1 MNPRKNEPT
10 MKKTRISI
18 FLLLVTLMAFSA
30 CKSKKHAVISQ
41 KNAMM
46 LSEYVSAYTNGV
58 VSRAKPIVVK
68 FTNPQ
73 DVEVGSMVNADVLSI
88 SPKVKGQLI
97 WEDASTLMFV
107 PEGLLTADKQFR
119 GELHLSKLFPNVSKE
134 LSVVSFEFATK
145 PLHGEMS
152 VNPPTLD
159 VKTSLFNVT
168 GFVAITDVVPDEK
181 VEQLLSVK
189 GKGKYDVEWK
199 HGNSHQFVIKGL
211 AHSAKAYDVDIS
223 WNGQKMKMKN
233 LGSKVSIPQ
242 KGVFEVLKIQR
253 NNNSVKPSFKVYFT
267 DLISKKQDLAG
278 LVSVKGYT
286 GTFSYWV
293 DGSVLSVTPN
303 SEITGKYKVE
313 VSKGLVS
320 ASSAK
325 LGKAYTT
332 TLEFEKREPQLRLT
346 GRGVIVPR
354 SGSKIFFPFEAVAL
368 KYVNVEVFKI
378 YSNNVLQFLQVNEPD
393 GMADLERVG
402 RIIYQKKMALSSINP
417 NADASIWT
425 RYALDL
431 SDIIDQDPN
440 AIYQIRLAFRPG
452 YGTTKCDE
460 SDQSDEA
467 DAYSFLP
474 IDQQDAD
481 EVKSILGDY
490 YGLDGYFDGYDWENR
505 DNPCERE
512 YYREERFVRRNVF
525 LSDMGIIAKAGDQKE
540 IYLSISDL
548 NTTKPMAGVDV
559 EFFDY
564 QQQSILSGKTDQDGV
579 FHSVLSRKP
588 YFVKAN
594 KDDKVG
600 YLRMAD
606 GQNLS
611 VSRFDV
617 DGEIIQEGTK
627 GFVYGDRGVWRPGDS
642 IFLNFVLVKEA
653 GMEDGYPVTL
663 ELKDARNNT
672 YLTKTVSKNIKG
684 LYSFPIVTRPDA
696 PTGYWKAT
704 ISAGGAKFFK
714 TLRIETIKPNRLK
727 MLSDLPEKL
736 TASNANGKVNL
747 DIKWLHGA
755 PASFVDVSVKR
766 QFKRHKTKFP
776 NYGDFTFDDP
786 TRRESYSQIEVFQGK
801 TGGDGKASF
810 SDNIAEGEEF
820 PGMMK
825 VAYQIKATEKG
836 GDFSTDNFSVVF
848 SPYDVYTG
856 LMIPK
861 QYGYKRFNL
870 DEPNIIKAVTIN
882 ENGKP
887 IAGRKLELDLYR
899 LSWSWWWDS
908 DDDYVSRFRN
918 SKYSTPVE
926 SVKLITNSK
935 GQVTWEVSPP
945 DWGRYLVRVYDP
957 ENGQSSGEIAYA
969 GYPWGE
975 SRSREQLQAAAMLPL
990 EPEKKKYDVGDEV
1003 RVKVPT
1009 GKAGRALITIE
1020 KGGTIVSSFRRESKD
1035 GNNVFTFTATEE
1047 MVPNIYVSVS
1057 MVQPHANTTNDLP
1070 MRMYGIV
1077 PIKIENP
1084 KSRLEP
1090 QIATKDKWEPDSDI
1104 QLVVSESEGRS
1115 MAYTIAIVDDGL
1127 LDLTR
1132 FKTPSPYSAFNAKE
1146 ALGVKTWDVYD
1157 YILGAFNGENDRI
1170 LAIGGDDEMVDKEKS
1185 NSANRFKPIVL
1196 HFGPFELKKGEKAN
1210 HKFHFPNYVGSVR
1223 AMVVAVGDE
1232 AYGNTEKTIPVR
1244 KPLMVQP
1251 TLPRV
1256 LGSGEQVMLPV
1267 TVFAMEKDVKDVQI
1281 TLSESSGLVTFPKG
1295 KTQTVH
1301 FDKLGDKVVYFPVN
1315 IKDAQGIATFMIK
1328 AKSGR
1333 HVANDEIEISVR
1345 NANPMMADVEE
1356 YVLQPGE
1363 SKSWDVVPFGVAGSN
1378 TSSIEVASVPP
1389 LNLGDRLRYLIRYPH
1404 GCIEQTT
1411 SSVFPQLY
1419 VDALQDLSQDEKDKI
1434 ARNIK
1439 AGIERLKLFQVAS
1452 GGFAYW
1458 PGNDDPDPWGS
1469 NYAGHFLLEA
1479 KAKGYVVPVT
1489 MLDNWVRFQTQ
1500 MANDWR
1506 PSSKYY
1512 GYSYTDQAYRLKTL
1526 ALAGKPVKGAM
1537 NRLRTDANISNMAR
1551 WQLAAAYAL
1560 IGKKDVGKQLLA
1572 EATTD
1577 IKAYQELGY
1586 SYGSPLRDKAMALET
1601 MRLLEMPNKG
1611 YRLLMDISKS
1621 LGAHRWYSTHTTA
1634 YGLLAISK
1642 YYSEHKPDKLAYN
1655 YTVNG
1660 KSASSKSE
1668 KPMASHAF
1676 DAPDKRQKVSLKN
1689 TSNGNLYVRVIRQ
1702 GKPKAGEEQRIVDS
1716 DLNMTVVYRN
1726 MKGDKINPK
1735 SLPRGE
1741 DFYAEVTIVNPG
1753 TRFSRYQNMA
1763 LTQIFPSGWE
1773 IGNSRMSE
1781 VQAFSNNSSFDYQ
1794 DIRDDRVF
1802 TYFDVTQNNSRT
1814 YRVLLNAA
1822 YPGKYYMPAT
1832 YCEAMY
1838 DNTIRAATTGEWVSV
1853 VD

>member
-1 MNPRKNEPT
+1 MT
-10 MKKTRISI
+10 I
-18 FLLLVTLMAFSA
+18 SA
-30 CKSKKHAVISQ
+30 CKSKKHTGISQ
-41 KNAMM
+41 KNAKM

-58 VSRAKPIVVK
+58 VSRAKPVVVK
-68 FTNPQ
+68 FTNPL
-73 DVEVGSMVNADVLSI
+73 DVEVGSIANAEILTF
-88 SPKVKGQLI
+88 SPKVTGDLI
-97 WEDASTLMFV
+97 WKDASTLAFV
-107 PEGLLTADKQFR
+107 PKGLLPSDKQFR
-119 GELHLSKLFPNVSKE
+119 GKLHLAKLFPDVSSD
-134 LSVVSFEFATK
+134 LAVIPFEFSTK
-145 PLHGEMS
+145 PLHGKMS
-152 VNPPTLD
+152 VNPPALD
-159 VKTSLFNVT
+159 AKTMRFNVV
-168 GFVAITDVVPDEK
+168 GQVSITDVVPDEE
-181 VEQLLSVK
+181 VEKLLVAK
-189 GKGKYDVEWK
+189 GNGKYEVEWK
-199 HGNSHQFVIKGL
+199 HGASHEFVVKGL
-211 AHSAKAYDVDIS
+211 ESSSKEYDVNIS
-223 WNGQKMKMKN
+223 WNGQKMHMEQ
-233 LGSKVSIPQ
+233 LDSKVTIPK

-253 NNNSVKPSFKVYFT
+253 NNTTTKPSFKIYFT
-267 DLISKKQDLAG
+267 DLVSKKQDYSG
-278 LVSVKGYT
+278 FVTVKGYQ
-286 GTFSYWV
+286 GDFSYWTS
-293 DGSVLSVTPN
+293 GSVLTVTPN
-303 SEITGKYKVE
+303 DEIVGRYKVE
-313 VSKGLVS
+313 VNKGLISTSKVKL
-320 ASSAK
+320 AK
-325 LGKAYTT
+325 SFTT
-332 TLEFEKREPQLRLT
+332 TLEFEKREPQLRLA

-354 SGSKIFFPFEAVAL
+354 SGAKIYFPFEAVSL
-368 KYVNVEVFKI
+368 KYVNVEIFKI

-393 GMADLERVG
+393 GMSDLHRVG

-417 NADASIWT
+417 DADASIWM

-431 SDIIDQDPN
+431 SNIIDQDPN
-440 AIYQIRLAFRPG
+440 AVYQVRLAFRPG
-452 YGTTKCDE
+452 YGRTNCEEFDA
-460 SDQSDEA
+460 SDEA
-467 DAYSFLP
+467 DTYSFLP
-474 IDQQDAD
+474 IDQQESED
-481 EVKSILGDY
+481 VKSIMGDY
-490 YGLDGYFDGYDWENR
+490 YGLDGYFSGYDWDNR
-505 DNPCERE
+505 DDPCSKE

-540 IYLSISDL
+540 MYLSISDL
-548 NTTKPMAGVDV
+548 NTTKPMGGVDI

-564 QQQSILSGKTDQDGV
+564 QQQSILTGKTDQDGI
-579 FHSVLSRKP
+579 FHSVLSRKA

-594 KDDKVG
+594 QGDKVG
-600 YLRMAD
+600 YLRIAE

-611 VSRFDV
+611 VSRFAV

-627 GFVYGDRGVWRPGDS
+627 GFIYGDRGVWRPGDS

-653 GMEDGYPVTL
+653 GMEDGYPISL

-672 YLTKTVSKNIKG
+672 YLTKTVSKNLMG
-684 LYSFPIVTRPDA
+684 LYAFPIATRPDA

-704 ISAGGAKFFK
+704 ISAGGAKFYK
-714 TLRIETIKPNRLK
+714 ILRIETIKPNRLK
-727 MLSDLPEKL
+727 ILSDLPEKL
-736 TASNANGKVNL
+736 TAANANGKVNL

-755 PASFVDVSVKR
+755 PASYVDVSVKR
-766 QFKRHKTKFP
+766 QFNRHKTKFP

-786 TRRESYSQIEVFQGK
+786 TRRESYQQIEVFDGK
-801 TGGDGKASF
+801 TDADGKANF
-810 SDNIAEGEEF
+810 ADNISEGKDF

-870 DEPNIIKAVTIN
+870 DEPNVIKAVTIN

-887 IAGRKLELDLYR
+887 VAGRKLELSMYR

-908 DDDYVSRFRN
+908 DDDYVSRFNN
-918 SKYSTPVE
+918 SRYSTPVE

-935 GQVTWEVSPP
+935 GQVTWEVTPP

-957 ENGQSSGEIAYA
+957 ENEQSSGEIAYA
-969 GYPWGE
+969 GHPWGQK
-975 SRSREQLQAAAMLPL
+975 RSREQLQAAAMLPL
-990 EPEKKKYDVGDEV
+990 EPEQKKYDVGDEV
-1003 RVKVPT
+1003 RVKIPT

-1020 KGGTIVSSFRRESKD
+1020 KGGSIVSSFRRESTD
-1035 GNNVFTFTATEE
+1035 GSNVFTFTATED

-1057 MVQPHANTTNDLP
+1057 MVQPHANTSNDLP

-1104 QLVVSESEGRS
+1104 QLEVSETKGRT

-1157 YILGAFNGENDRI
+1157 YILGAFNGDNDRI
-1170 LAIGGDDEMVDKEKS
+1170 LAIGGDDEMVDKEKA

-1196 HFGPFELKKGEKAN
+1196 HFGPFELKKGQTAKHN
-1210 HKFHFPNYVGSVR
+1210 FHFPNYVGSVR

-1232 AYGNTEKTIPVR
+1232 AYGNTEQTIPVR

-1256 LGSGEQVMLPV
+1256 LGSGENVVLPV

-1281 TLSESSGLVTFPKG
+1281 TLSESSGLVSFPQG
-1295 KTQTVH
+1295 KTKTVH
-1301 FDKLGDKVVYFPVN
+1301 FDKLGDKVVYFPV
-1315 IKDAQGIATFMIK
+1315 IVKDAQGIANFTIK

-1333 HVANDEIEISVR
+1333 HIANDEIEISVR

-1356 YVLQPGE
+1356 YVLKAGE
-1363 SKSWDVVPFGVAGSN
+1363 SKTWNVAPFGVAGSN
-1378 TSSIEVASVPP
+1378 KSSIEIASVPP

-1419 VDALQDLSQDEKDKI
+1419 VDALEDLNANKKSEIDK
-1434 ARNIK
+1434 NIK
-1439 AGIERLKLFQVAS
+1439 AAIERLKLFQVGS

-1458 PGNDDPDPWGS
+1458 PGNDNPDPWGS

-1479 KAKGYVVPVT
+1479 KAKGYVVPDV
-1489 MLDNWVRFQTQ
+1489 MIENWVRFQTQ

-1506 PSSKYY
+1506 PTTKYY
-1512 GYSYTDQAYRLKTL
+1512 GYSNNDQAYRLQTL

-1537 NRLRTDANISNMAR
+1537 NRLRTDPKLTNMAR
-1551 WQLAAAYAL
+1551 WQLAGAYAL
-1560 IGKKDVGKQLLA
+1560 IGKKDVGKQILA

-1577 IKAYQELGY
+1577 IKDYVELGH

-1601 MRLLEMPNKG
+1601 MRMLGMSTKG
-1611 YRLLMDISKS
+1611 YKLLVDISKS
-1621 LGAHRWYSTHTTA
+1621 LGLNNWYSTQTTA
-1634 YGLLAISK
+1634 YSLLSISK
-1642 YYSEHKPDKLAYN
+1642 YYNEHKPDKLVYD
-1655 YTVNG
+1655 YTING
-1660 KSASSKSE
+1660 QSASTKSE
-1668 KPMASHAF
+1668 KPMASHSF
-1676 DAPDKRQKVSLKN
+1676 EHPDKSGVVTLKN
-1689 TSNGNLYVRVIRQ
+1689 TSNGDLYVRVLRE
-1702 GKPKAGEEQRIVDS
+1702 GKPKAGEEKRIADS
-1716 DLNMTVVYRN
+1716 DLKMSVVYRN
-1726 MKGDKINPK
+1726 RSGDKINPK
-1735 SLPRGE
+1735 SLQRGE
-1741 DFYAEVTIVNPG
+1741 DFYAEVTITNPG
-1753 TRFSRYQNMA
+1753 TRFSKYENMA

-1781 VQAFSNNSSFDYQ
+1781 VQEFSDNSSFDYQ

-1802 TYFDVTQNNSRT
+1802 TYFDVSTYNSVT

-1838 DNTIRAATTGEWVSV
+1838 DNTIRAATTGEWVTV
-1853 VD
+1853 VDK